1 MNLKPIFE
9 KVLAQEKLAD
19 DERAYLLDWAAR
31 ADSLTIGTNPVTGQ
45 ITVQSVGPTQPEI
58 AAMVD
63 QALLSRVLVQNL
75 SAISNQ
81 MGLQIAGEFRSGNG
95 KVPGDGFTGGR
106 FGWPGFSYGSDT
118 WFLAGVLNDVLQVG
132 LSLTDGKIYAG
143 GGTVVISSSGIDIS
157 VAGVHKTS
165 IQSDGDFFIG
175 SNIDAAA
182 TTTLAIFTTAQT
194 YNSESVGAGNL
205 LIGDNSTNKPNV
217 RYNASSGRLEFRLGT
232 TVTIIQ
238 DTEGALTF
246 SNNVTGLS
254 FLATDPLKTAYL
266 KMTNANEF
274 WMRNSVAGGKLYFS
288 INLTDTST
296 PAMTW
301 SEDASNT
308 NGTVLVIP
316 AGTSGGAITL
326 GSGVT
331 IWTTKDGKETVFNE
345 DSYDID
351 FRIESATHTAAFKL
365 DAGGEFIQIFGG
377 DLATFDN
384 SSEHRLEIGADHYF
398 PTRNSSDKTV
408 YINEA
413 NQDIDTKIRSVNS
426 DDTFIVDA
434 GLDQAQFGAALAL
447 TGDITPSV
455 ISAQQNNYNPTG
467 LSTANVLKLE
477 ASGSTQSITGIAG
490 GADGRILI
498 LQNVGATYSLS
509 LLNES
514 GSSTDVNRFKLGQ
527 TSAVSIQPGY
537 SFILIYDSTTQ
548 RWRPLSIS
556 AAALQGAPI
565 DGALKSSL
573 NSGDT
578 IRWNSVSGY
587 FEHWPPYDD
596 TEGDPAAIGTAAD
609 GTSTYSARRDHVHAG
624 SYTALSSLPAAET
637 NANDIFACVTPGGV
651 SLWTGTISG
660 TPSGT
665 SVTVSAPTSGT
676 EAVLVPVSTSQLAK
690 MRLYNLTRGNSALI
704 SNYNTGTNVVTLTA
718 TVPGSW
724 ANGDSLTV
732 VSQTVSGGGRNW
744 IDLELTSG
752 PTGKSFLFVSLAFS
766 SATAGDTLRLHPFSA
781 SFSASKFIAADAIA
795 ASTTINTNVFGL
807 FNLLSNV
814 ISISWTGTPANIF
827 IRESGFLQ

>member
-1 MNLKPIFE
+1 MTIRLLGLP
-9 KVLAQEKLAD
+9 
-19 DERAYLLDWAAR
+19 DELRLEIEENSPGVTTEAAR
-31 ADSLTIGTNPVTGQ
+31 LIIETA
-45 ITVQSVGPTQPEI
+45 VQQAQVAAEEMTAEYVREIQSIVGPHGS
-58 AAMVD
+58 
-63 QALLSRVLVQNL
+63 LSR
-75 SAISNQ
+75 I
-81 MGLQIAGEFRSGNG
+81 
-95 KVPGDGFTGGR
+95 
-106 FGWPGFSYGSDT
+106 
-118 WFLAGVLNDVLQVG
+118 QVG
-132 LSLTDGKIYAG
+132 GIKVTPGLGVGVYADGVFKTNIQPN
-143 GGTVVISSSGIDIS
+143 GTLV
-157 VAGVHKTS
+157 
-165 IQSDGDFFIG
+165 IG
-175 SNIDAAA
+175 SNIEKPE
-182 TTTLAIFTTAQT
+182 TTTEIFFVEATI
-194 YNSESVGAGNL
+194 YNNELFAAGDF
-205 LIGDNSTNKPNV
+205 LIGDNTAGVPNIK
-217 RYNASSGRLEFRLGT
+217 YNATEARLEFRLGT
-232 TVTIIQ
+232 TVSIIQ

-254 FLATDPLKTAYL
+254 FLATDPSKTAYI

-274 WMRNSVAGGKLYFS
+274 WMRNTVAGGKLYFS
-288 INLTDTST
+288 INLTDAST

-326 GSGVT
+326 GSGVR

-426 DDTFIVDA
+426 ATAFVLDA
-434 GLDQAQFGAALAL
+434 GLDQAQFGAQFAL
-447 TGDITPSV
+447 TGDITPTTL
-455 ISAQQNNYNPTG
+455 SAAQNNYNPTG
-467 LSTANVLKLE
+467 LSTASVLRLE
-477 ASGSTQSITGIAG
+477 ASSADRNITGLAG
-490 GADGRILI
+490 GADGRVVII
-498 LQNVGATYSLS
+498 HNIGTTYTIF
-509 LLNES
+509 LLDES
-514 GSSTDVNRFKLGQ
+514 ASSTDINRFALG
-527 TSAVSIQPGY
+527 AHHLAIAPDY
-537 SFILIYDSTTQ
+537 AIILQYDSTSQ
-548 RWRPLSIS
+548 RWRAMGTIANS
-556 AAALQGAPI
+556 LQGAGI
-565 DGALKSSL
+565 DSALL
-573 NSGDT
+573 TGLVDGDFL
-578 IRWNSVSGY
+578 RWNGVSHL
-587 FEHWPPYDD
+587 FEHWPMFDD
-596 TEGDPAAIGTAAD
+596 TEGNPAPIGTAAD
-609 GTSTYSARRDHVHAG
+609 GTSGYMARRDHVHG
-624 SYTALSSLPAAET
+624 GPIAET

-718 TVPGSW
+718 TVPGTW

-752 PTGKSFLFVSLAFS
+752 PTGKSSLFLSLIFS

-781 SFSASKFIAADAIA
+781 SFSASKYVAADAIA

-807 FNLLSNV
+807 FNLISNV

-827 IRESGFLQ
+827 IREAGYLQ